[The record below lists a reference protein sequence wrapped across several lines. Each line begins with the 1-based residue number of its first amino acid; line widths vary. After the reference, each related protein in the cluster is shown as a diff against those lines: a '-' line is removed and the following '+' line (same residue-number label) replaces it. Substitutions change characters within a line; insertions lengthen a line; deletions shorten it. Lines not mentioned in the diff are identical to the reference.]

1 MMSSQTAITTRV
13 DPDVDLQGKLSVFTL
28 SDLFQ
33 MLSFTQKTGTITLIQ
48 GWNSRTIT
56 FEDGRVSYVAAGS
69 RLPSIIELLH
79 RMGKVSKDQIEALRE
94 RRIRHESEMIE
105 QLRSSGVIAVEDLQI
120 CREQMLE
127 ISIYTLFLWRNC
139 YFTFKAGEIVREGGV
154 EVEVD
159 SMQVII
165 EGTRRVDEWIELSP
179 VVPSIYMIFR
189 WRRDRPAQPPREDLR
204 ITLDLVDAK
213 RDVYAI
219 SRRLGVTQFQ
229 TARAL
234 YELVKDGYIEA
245 VPPNKQKVVELFN
258 LAVES
263 IYLKLCLFDRARIAL
278 EFEHQLNRFAIE
290 NRLKVRMAAG
300 KIIMSDLHTRITPVE
315 LVDLYKL
322 FIAVQNNKFSKMFEP
337 VVAQG
342 LMEGLYLHTDAEFRQ
357 MMRMYEFV
365 EIDGLLSLEMFKG
378 APATNGRTKSVSTS
392 H

>member
-1 MMSSQTAITTRV
+1 MMSSSSGTARV
-13 DPDVDLQGKLSVFTL
+13 DPDVDLQGKLSVFSL

-33 MLSFTQKTGTITLIQ
+33 MLSFTQKTGTVTLFQ

-69 RLPSIIELLH
+69 RLPSLVELLH
-79 RMGKVSKDQIEALRE
+79 RLGKVSREQMEALRASGL
-94 RRIRHESEMIE
+94 RYESDMIE
-105 QLRSSGVIAVEDLQI
+105 RLRREGIVTAEDLQT

-139 YFTFKAGEIVREGGV
+139 YFTFKAGDIVREGGV
-154 EVEVD
+154 AVEVD

-165 EGTRRVDEWIELSP
+165 EGTRRVDEWIEVSP
-179 VVPSIYMIFR
+179 VVPSVYMIFR
-189 WRRDRPAQPPREDLR
+189 WRRDRPAQSPNSDLAVV
-204 ITLDLVDAK
+204 LDLVDAK
-213 RDVYAI
+213 RDVSAI
-219 SRRLGVTQFQ
+219 SRRLGLTQFQ

-234 YELVKDGYIEA
+234 YDLVKAGFIEA

-263 IYLKLCLFDRARIAL
+263 IYLKLCLFDHARVAL

-290 NRLKVRMAAG
+290 NKLKVRMAAG
-300 KIIMSDLHTRITPVE
+300 KMLMSDLNTPISPVE

-322 FIAVQNNKFSKMFEP
+322 FIAIQNNKFSKMFEP
-337 VVAQG
+337 VISQG

-357 MMRMYEFV
+357 MMRMYEFY
-365 EIDGLLSLEMFKG
+365 EIEGLLLFDMFKG
-378 APATNGRTKSVSTS
+378 SRQAAGARSA
-392 H
+392 

>member
-1 MMSSQTAITTRV
+1 MMSSQSGIARV
-13 DPDVDLQGKLSVFTL
+13 DPDVDLQGKLSVFSL

-33 MLSFTQKTGTITLIQ
+33 MLSFTQKTGTVTLIQ
-48 GWNSRTIT
+48 GWNSRTIS

-69 RLPSIIELLH
+69 RLPTVVELLH
-79 RMGKVSKDQIEALRE
+79 RLGKVSREQMEA
-94 RRIRHESEMIE
+94 
-105 QLRSSGVIAVEDLQI
+105 LRSSGARSEHEMIERLRAGGVITPEDLQT

-127 ISIYTLFLWRNC
+127 MSIYTLFLWRNC

-165 EGTRRVDEWIELSP
+165 EGTRRVDEWIEVSP
-179 VVPSIYMIFR
+179 VVPSVYMIFR
-189 WRRDRPAQPPREDLR
+189 WRRNRPAQSPGDELNVV
-204 ITLDLVDAK
+204 LDLVDGK
-213 RDVYAI
+213 RDVSAI
-219 SRRLGVTQFQ
+219 SRRLGLTQFQ

-234 YELVKDGYIEA
+234 FDLVQQGYIEA

-300 KIIMSDLHTRITPVE
+300 KIIMSDLHTPIFPVE

-322 FIAVQNNKFSKMFEP
+322 FIAIQNNKFSKMFEP
-337 VVAQG
+337 VVSQG

-357 MMRMYEFV
+357 MMRMYEFY
-365 EIDGLLSLEMFKG
+365 EIEGLLLFDMFKG
-378 APATNGRTKSVSTS
+378 TREATGARAS
-392 H
+392 

>member
-1 MMSSQTAITTRV
+1 MMSSQSGIARV
-13 DPDVDLQGKLSVFTL
+13 DPDVDLQGKLSIFSL

-33 MLSFTQKTGTITLIQ
+33 MLSFTQKTGTVTLIQ

-69 RLPSIIELLH
+69 RLPSVVELLH
-79 RMGKVSKDQIEALRE
+79 RLGKVSRDQMEALRASGA
-94 RRIRHESEMIE
+94 RSETAMLE
-105 QLRSSGVIAVEDLQI
+105 KLRESGVILAEDLQT

-127 ISIYTLFLWRNC
+127 MSIYTLFLWRNC
-139 YFTFKAGEIVREGGV
+139 YFTFKAGEIVHDGGV
-154 EVEVD
+154 AVEID
-159 SMQVII
+159 SMQAII

-189 WRRDRPAQPPREDLR
+189 WRRDRPAQSPREDLQ
-204 ITLDLVDAK
+204 IALDLVDAK
-213 RDVYAI
+213 RDVSAI
-219 SRRLGVTQFQ
+219 SRHLGYTQFQ
-229 TARAL
+229 TAKAL
-234 YELVKDGYIEA
+234 FELVKGGYIEA

-263 IYLKLCLFDRARIAL
+263 IYLKLCLFDRARVAL

-300 KIIMSDLHTRITPVE
+300 KIIMSDLHTPITPVE

-337 VVAQG
+337 VIAQG

-357 MMRMYEFV
+357 MMRMYEFY
-365 EIDGLLSLEMFKG
+365 EIEGLLLFDMFKDTRQ
-378 APATNGRTKSVSTS
+378 PAAARA
-392 H
+392 

>member
-1 MMSSQTAITTRV
+1 MMTSQSGIATRV

-33 MLSFTQKTGTITLIQ
+33 MLSFTQKTGTVTLFQ

-69 RLPSIIELLH
+69 RLPSLIELLH
-79 RMGKVSKDQIEALRE
+79 RMGKVSKEQIESLRE
-94 RRIRHESEMIE
+94 RGIRHESQMIE
-105 QLRSSGVIAVEDLQI
+105 QLRSNGVISVADLQI

-127 ISIYTLFLWRNC
+127 MSIYTLFLWRNC
-139 YFTFKAGEIVREGGV
+139 YFTFKAGEIVHEGGV
-154 EVEVD
+154 EVDVD

-204 ITLDLVDAK
+204 VTLDLVDAK

-234 YELVKDGYIEA
+234 YELVKEGYIEA

-290 NRLKVRMAAG
+290 NRFKVRMAAG
-300 KIIMSDLHTRITPVE
+300 KIIMSDLHTPITPVE

-337 VVAQG
+337 VVSQG

-365 EIDGLLSLEMFKG
+365 EIDGLLTLDMFRG
-378 APATNGRTKSVSTS
+378 APTANGRAKSA
-392 H
+392 

>member
-1 MMSSQTAITTRV
+1 MLSSPSGLTTRV
-13 DPDVDLQGKLSVFTL
+13 DPDVDLQGKLSIFSL

-33 MLSFTQKTGTITLIQ
+33 MLSFTQKTGTVTLIQ

-79 RMGKVSKDQIEALRE
+79 RLGKLSREQIEALRASGA
-94 RRIRHESEMIE
+94 RREADMIE
-105 QLRSSGVIAVEDLQI
+105 KLRSEGIITQEDLQT

-139 YFTFKAGEIVREGGV
+139 YFTFKAGETVREGGV
-154 EVEVD
+154 AVEVD
-159 SMQVII
+159 SMQIII
-165 EGTRRVDEWIELSP
+165 EGTRRVDEWIEVSP
-179 VVPSIYMIFR
+179 VVPSVYMIFR
-189 WRRDRPAQPPREDLR
+189 WRRDRPLLPPRAELCT
-204 ITLDLVDAK
+204 TLDLVDAK
-213 RDVYAI
+213 RDVSAI
-219 SRRLGVTQFQ
+219 SRRLGNTQFQ
-229 TARAL
+229 TAKAL
-234 YELVKDGYIEA
+234 FDLVKDGYIEA

-263 IYLKLCLFDRARIAL
+263 IYLKLCLFDRARVAL

-300 KIIMSDLHTRITPVE
+300 KIIMSDLHTPITPVE

-322 FIAVQNNKFSKMFEP
+322 FIAIQNNKFSKMFEP
-337 VVAQG
+337 VIAQG

-357 MMRMYEFV
+357 MMRMYEFY
-365 EIDGLLSLEMFKG
+365 EIEGLLLFDMFKP
-378 APATNGRTKSVSTS
+378 APQAVDARAS
-392 H
+392 

>member
-1 MMSSQTAITTRV
+1 MMPSQSGIARV
-13 DPDVDLQGKLSVFTL
+13 DPDVDLQGKLSVFSL

-33 MLSFTQKTGTITLIQ
+33 MLSFTQKTGTVTLIQ

-69 RLPSIIELLH
+69 RLPTVVELLH
-79 RMGKVSKDQIEALRE
+79 RMGKVTREQMEALRASGA
-94 RRIRHESEMIE
+94 RSESAMIE
-105 QLRSSGVIAVEDLQI
+105 QLRTAGVITQEDLQT

-127 ISIYTLFLWRNC
+127 MSIYTLFLWRNC
-139 YFTFKAGEIVREGGV
+139 YFTFKAGEIVHEGGV
-154 EVEVD
+154 AVEVD

-179 VVPSIYMIFR
+179 VVPSVYMIFR
-189 WRRDRPAQPPREDLR
+189 WKRDRPAQPPNEELQVA
-204 ITLDLVDAK
+204 LDLVDGK
-213 RDVYAI
+213 RDVSAI
-219 SRRLGVTQFQ
+219 SRRLGFTQFQ

-234 YELVKDGYIEA
+234 YELVRDGYIEA
-245 VPPNKQKVVELFN
+245 VPPNKLKVVELFN

-300 KIIMSDLHTRITPVE
+300 KIIMSDMHTPITPVE

-342 LMEGLYLHTDAEFRQ
+342 LMEGLYLHTGAEFRQ
-357 MMRMYEFV
+357 MMRMYEFY
-365 EIDGLLSLEMFKG
+365 EIEGLLLFDMFKDVKQ
-378 APATNGRTKSVSTS
+378 PADARA
-392 H
+392 

>member
-1 MMSSQTAITTRV
+1 MMSSQSGIARV
-13 DPDVDLQGKLSVFTL
+13 DPDVDLQGKLSVFSL

-33 MLSFTQKTGTITLIQ
+33 MLSFTQKTGTVTLIQ

-56 FEDGRVSYVAAGS
+56 FEDGRVSYVAAGN
-69 RLPSIIELLH
+69 RLPSLVELLH
-79 RMGKVSKDQIEALRE
+79 RLGKVSREQMEALRASGA
-94 RRIRHESEMIE
+94 RSETDMLE
-105 QLRSSGVIAVEDLQI
+105 KLRGSGSISAEDLRI

-127 ISIYTLFLWRNC
+127 MSIYTLFLWRNC
-139 YFTFKAGEIVREGGV
+139 YFTFKAGEIVHDGGV
-154 EVEVD
+154 AVEVD

-204 ITLDLVDAK
+204 VVLDLVDAK
-213 RDVYAI
+213 RDVSAI
-219 SRRLGVTQFQ
+219 SRHLGYTQFQ

-234 YELVKDGYIEA
+234 FELVKGGYIEA

-300 KIIMSDLHTRITPVE
+300 KVIMSDMHTPITPVE

-337 VVAQG
+337 VIAQG

-357 MMRMYEFV
+357 MMRMYEFY
-365 EIDGLLSLEMFKG
+365 EIEGLLLFDMFKEIRQQAG
-378 APATNGRTKSVSTS
+378 ARA
-392 H
+392 

>member
-1 MMSSQTAITTRV
+1 MMSSQSGIARV
-13 DPDVDLQGKLSVFTL
+13 DPDVDLQGKLSVFSL

-33 MLSFTQKTGTITLIQ
+33 MLSFTQKTGTVTLIQ

-56 FEDGRVSYVAAGS
+56 FEDGRVSYVAAGN
-69 RLPSIIELLH
+69 RLPSLVELLH
-79 RMGKVSKDQIEALRE
+79 RLGKVSREQMEALRASGA
-94 RRIRHESEMIE
+94 RSETDMLE
-105 QLRSSGVIAVEDLQI
+105 KLRGSGSISAEDLRI

-127 ISIYTLFLWRNC
+127 MSIYTLFLWRNC
-139 YFTFKAGEIVREGGV
+139 YFTFKAGEIVHDGGV
-154 EVEVD
+154 AVEVD

-189 WRRDRPAQPPREDLR
+189 WRRDRPAQPPREDLQVV
-204 ITLDLVDAK
+204 LDLVDAK
-213 RDVYAI
+213 RDVSAI
-219 SRRLGVTQFQ
+219 SRHLGYTQFQ

-234 YELVKDGYIEA
+234 FELVKGGYIEA

-300 KIIMSDLHTRITPVE
+300 KVIMSDMHTPITPVE

-337 VVAQG
+337 VIAQG

-357 MMRMYEFV
+357 MMRMYEFY
-365 EIDGLLSLEMFKG
+365 EIEGLLLFDMFKEIRQRAG
-378 APATNGRTKSVSTS
+378 ARA
-392 H
+392 